1 MANVGQWKGVF
12 DSTNIG
18 ECYCLWVVL
27 LYSMWNL
34 LIAVATSIFDVDE
47 SSRSSSI
54 SSPKVRGLL
63 AFMLWRAAYW
73 TKQVSLQNKMLIL
86 MYWFKSAV
94 FGRDVSRF

>member
-1 MANVGQWKGVF
+1 
-12 DSTNIG
+12 
-18 ECYCLWVVL
+18 
-27 LYSMWNL
+27 
-34 LIAVATSIFDVDE
+34 LITTATSKFDTDE
-47 SSRSSSI
+47 SSKSSSI
-54 SSPKVRGLL
+54 SSPKVKGLL

>member
-18 ECYCLWVVL
+18 EGLH
-27 LYSMWNL
+27 SMML
-34 LIAVATSIFDVDE
+34 HCRHLFVTAPSCHLHADD
-47 SSRSSSI
+47 SSSNR
-54 SSPKVRGLL
+54 STLSNPKVKGLL

>member
-1 MANVGQWKGVF
+1 VSAIAVGYFTLV
-12 DSTNIG
+12 I
-18 ECYCLWVVL
+18 
-27 LYSMWNL
+27 
-34 LIAVATSIFDVDE
+34 IVATSKFDADE
-47 SSRSSSI
+47 SSKSSSI
-54 SSPKVRGLL
+54 SSPKVKGLL

>member
-18 ECYCLWVVL
+18 ECYCWWL
-27 LYSMWNL
+27 LYSKLGNA
-34 LIAVATSIFDVDE
+34 LIIVVTSKFDADE

-54 SSPKVRGLL
+54 SSPKARGLL
-63 AFMLWRAAYW
+63 AFILWRAAYW